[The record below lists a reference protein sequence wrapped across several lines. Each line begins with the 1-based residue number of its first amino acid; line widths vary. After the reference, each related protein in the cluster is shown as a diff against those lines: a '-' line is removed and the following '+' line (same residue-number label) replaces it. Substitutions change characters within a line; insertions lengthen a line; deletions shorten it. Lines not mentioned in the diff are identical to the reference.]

1 MKREP
6 LTDYRVYLTLNKG
19 KVDVESHDLRPV
31 EKEKPIE
38 KEIKEPEE
46 IILQVKKT
54 K

>member
-31 EKEKPIE
+31 EKATPIE
-38 KEIKEPEE
+38 KETKEPDAVLR
-46 IILQVKKT
+46 IKKT

>member
-6 LTDYRVYLTLNKG
+6 LPDYRVYLTLDKG
-19 KVDVESHDLRPV
+19 KVDVEAHDLRPI

-38 KEIKEPEE
+38 KEYREPEE
-46 IILQVKKT
+46 IILQIKKS